1 MGALAESSAAFS
13 YDPTDEYGPANW
25 YKLDIDGNACAGNKN
40 SPIAV
45 ETTSCDRYENYRF
58 VVSALNLLSI
68 LRSGAREF
76 WIFCSRIRLDIS
88 FQNGSCSATKMTY
101 ELTNTG
107 VKASYPGIQSCQNPS
122 VQIPGLAGTYRALQ
136 FHIHSSSEHTINGKH
151 FGAELHTVHQEV
163 DGDRYAVVGM
173 MIDPSAE
180 TMNEVFQQ
188 LLDGWAFE
196 MDSNQDQ
203 CAISRGGDRKLE
215 EKNTSRRLA
224 SDGPFSPYMLIPR
237 GSSYYHYDGG
247 LTTPPCSE
255 VVWWNLADT
264 PVSITPA
271 QYQQL
276 TDQILNYT
284 DLAKCEPGTAAGP
297 AGSTSR
303 PPQPLNGRYVERICP
318 VGFDD
323 GESSSSTI
331 SMAAMGA
338 AAVAG
343 AAMLF

>member
-1 MGALAESSAAFS
+1 M
-13 YDPTDEYGPANW
+13 
-25 YKLDIDGNACAGNKN
+25 K
-40 SPIAV
+40 
-45 ETTSCDRYENYRF
+45 
-58 VVSALNLLSI
+58 
-68 LRSGAREF
+68 
-76 WIFCSRIRLDIS
+76 
-88 FQNGSCSATKMTY
+88 Y

-107 VKASYPGIQSCQNPS
+107 VKASYPGMQNCQHPS
-122 VQIPGLAGTYRALQ
+122 VQIPGLAGSYRALQ
-136 FHIHSSSEHTINGKH
+136 FHIHSSSEHTIDGKY

-173 MIDPSAE
+173 MIDPSADI
-180 TMNEVFQQ
+180 MNEVFQQ
-188 LLDGWAFE
+188 VLDGWAYE
-196 MDSNQDQ
+196 MESNQNQ
-203 CAISRGGDRKLE
+203 CGAIARGGDRKLE
-215 EKNTSRRLA
+215 EKSTSRRLA
-224 SDGPFSPYMLIPR
+224 SDGPFSPYMLIPQ
-237 GSSYYHYDGG
+237 GSAYYHYDGG

-255 VVWWNLADT
+255 VVWWNLVDT

-276 TDQILNYT
+276 MDNILNYT
-284 DLAKCEPGTAAGP
+284 DLTTCEPGTAAGP

-323 GESSSSTI
+323 GESSSSTV

-343 AAMLF
+343 AALLF